1 MNRRPLIFIIFTS
14 AYFLSYFY
22 RLANAVI
29 SPDLSADIGLNP
41 AQLGL
46 MTSVFFATFAA
57 VQIPLGIGLD
67 RWGPRWVTSGLMII
81 GVAGSLM
88 FATAQ
93 SFIWLTIGRG
103 LIGIGMAGILMGSL
117 KAFSQ
122 WYPPK
127 RFATMSGLLVGIG
140 STGALFAATPLAWL
154 NEQIGWRTVFVG
166 MAVVTLFVAVIIMT
180 FGRNTPP
187 GKEWPKPEKAKGG
200 VGQVLKDGR
209 FWRIAPVSMFASGTS
224 LAFQGLWAGPYLFD
238 IHGLSKIEGGNILL
252 LIGIGATIGFVLSGW
267 IADRFSLAHVVLFG
281 TILFAFV
288 QIILA
293 IRPSLAIVRLMFF
306 LFGFSG
312 AFNIL
317 VLAHI
322 RRLFPDS
329 ITGQA
334 ITAINLFGFAG
345 TFLIQWLMGVIIG
358 SFVVSANGAYP
369 PQAYTTVLLV
379 TAACNLLVLTRYYPL
394 TKTDHPV
401 MQTA

>member
-1 MNRRPLIFIIFTS
+1 MNRRPVIFIIFTS

-29 SPDLSADIGLNP
+29 SPDLSADLSLNP

-46 MTSVFFATFAA
+46 TTSIFFATFAL

-67 RWGPRWVTSGLMII
+67 KWGPRWVTSGLMIV
-81 GVAGSLM
+81 GVLGSIL
-88 FATAQ
+88 FAMAP
-93 SFIWLTIGRG
+93 SFFWLTVGRG
-103 LIGIGMAGILMGSL
+103 MIGIGMAGILMGSL

-122 WYPPK
+122 WYPPE

-154 NEQIGWRTVFVG
+154 NEQIGWRTVFIG
-166 MAVVTLFVAVIIMT
+166 MATVTLFVAVIIMT

-187 GKEWPKPEKAKGG
+187 GKDWPKPDKAQGG
-200 VGQVLKDGR
+200 VGQVLKDSR
-209 FWRIAPVSMFASGTS
+209 FWRIAPVSMFASGTT

-238 IHGLSKIEGGNILL
+238 VHGLTEIEGGNILL
-252 LIGIGATIGFVLSGW
+252 LIGIGATLGFVLSGW
-267 IADRFSLAHVVLFG
+267 IADRFSLAHVVLIG
-281 TILFAFV
+281 TGFFALV
-288 QIILA
+288 QIALA
-293 IRPSLAIVRLMFF
+293 LRPSLPIVRIMYF
-306 LFGFSG
+306 LFGFGG

-317 VLAHI
+317 VLSHI

-345 TFLIQWLMGVIIG
+345 TFLIQWLMGIIIG
-358 SFVVSANGAYP
+358 SFVVNSNGAYP

-379 TAACNLLVLTRYYPL
+379 TAVCNLLVLIRYYPL
-394 TKTDHPV
+394 T
-401 MQTA
+401 QTAQPKPT